1 MIGWRADRGS
11 SKRQVWLVAGHQN
24 HTTCIIYTKAMNKA
38 FLSALYQHYITPPE
52 QVFPRFK
59 LGAVIFFW
67 GLIVIYAGSQLL
79 EPSLSQELVTLLGLV
94 LLAFGFLIALM
105 AQIRMLIGRILR
117 FFFEG

>member
-1 MIGWRADRGS
+1 
-11 SKRQVWLVAGHQN
+11 
-24 HTTCIIYTKAMNKA
+24 MNNS
-38 FLSALYQHYITPPE
+38 FLYKLYQHYTTPPE

-79 EPSLSQELVTLLGLV
+79 EPSLTQELLTLLGL
-94 LLAFGFLIALM
+94 LLIGVGFLLALM

-117 FFFEG
+117 FYAKSHDDI